1 MGSLTLPVIMGR
13 IFSGFVLICLCFHST
28 RSQSSYSQGSNYG
41 YQPNVAPRVCDHS
54 RDCLK
59 PNEFCVDTQQG
70 PGCKCLNGYQWDET
84 SRDCLCVLGL
94 DQFYQPMLG
103 GNLCSRCFTGQHL
116 VHNYGKVYCEKDQVY
131 PQPGYNQPQQTG
143 YDQPQQT
150 GYDQPQQT
158 GYDQPQQTGYSQPQQ
173 TGYYQP
179 QQTGYNQ
186 DYQAPQTNLDAP

>member
-1 MGSLTLPVIMGR
+1 MILCNVMTPTSHVRHKQTISNAPSKIVLGWGTMWTQTGVFWAAAHCILKALGCSTNVSLTLPVIMGR

-84 SRDCLCVLGL
+84 SRDCLCVLGKFGL
-94 DQFYQPMLG
+94 ICWSF
-103 GNLCSRCFTGQHL
+103 
-116 VHNYGKVYCEKDQVY
+116 
-131 PQPGYNQPQQTG
+131 
-143 YDQPQQT
+143 
-150 GYDQPQQT
+150 
-158 GYDQPQQTGYSQPQQ
+158 
-173 TGYYQP
+173 
-179 QQTGYNQ
+179 
-186 DYQAPQTNLDAP
+186 